1 MAHKC
6 DYNVELTYI
15 SSEMIEITYWA
26 KWKDK
31 KLDVLKHTL
40 YLEGQEI
47 IRCRD
52 NLRCS
57 LGGYLVAFPSE
68 KETMHYYG
76 RYEVELG
83 NYYVI
88 DKLPNMSVEAE
99 TTDIKDKL
107 KEFYPQY
114 KYLIDKASSKRY
126 LEIYKLIQLAY
137 KTNKL
142 SVIEWLVEH
151 NQYSLITEN
160 NLNKNLK
167 ADILTFIKN
176 NRQEYNMDIKAIK
189 LAIKERVDY
198 QTAKRCVDYFYSDI
212 KLQDYLLKQ
221 NEYISYYNDYK
232 KMCKQLKK
240 NWSDPYWRYPKNLV
254 EAHNKVL
261 DEINEL
267 KRLEDIKRNQELN
280 KLLQSK
286 KEKSNKYI
294 FTDGAYK
301 VYFPYD
307 IEDIKAQA
315 EELNQCLITCKYH
328 QEYAEGKT
336 ILIFIKKNNKRI
348 ATCQITK
355 QKEIRQF
362 YRYEGLDREKAKAT
376 PMLKALMDR
385 FLKTLPKEV
394 VI

>member
-15 SSEMIEITYWA
+15 SSEMVEITYWA

-40 YLEGQEI
+40 YLEGQEF

-57 LGGYLVAFPSE
+57 LGGYLVAFPNE

-83 NYYVI
+83 NYYLI
-88 DKLPNMSVEAE
+88 DKLPNISVEVE

-107 KEFYPQY
+107 KEFYPEY

-126 LEIYKLIQLAY
+126 MEIYKLIQLAY

-160 NLNKNLK
+160 NLNHNLK

-176 NRQEYNMDIKAIK
+176 NSQEYNMDIKAIK

-198 QTAKRCVDYFYSDI
+198 QRAKRCVDYFYSDI

-280 KLLQSK
+280 ELLQTK
-286 KEKSNKYI
+286 KEKSNKYL

-307 IEDIKAQA
+307 LEDIKAQA

-355 QKEIRQF
+355 KKEIRQF

-376 PMLKALMDR
+376 PMLKALMER